1 MKYYS
6 QNMIKM
12 IFLILQDASEGGE
25 RMIRRNPLIDGMLV
39 PNLTSLFIQCC
50 NKINILFS
58 YSSLGSLEKLEV
70 IYCENIEEIVCEEKI
85 EASVDKI
92 MLPGLQHLNLRA
104 LPNLKAFC
112 QGSYDFDFPLLQE
125 VIINDCP
132 NMEVFSR
139 GSCHAP
145 KLQDVTMVMESH
157 RSKYTQK
164 GDLNATI
171 EEFKAFVC
179 VILKAQIK

>member
-1 MKYYS
+1 
-6 QNMIKM
+6 MIKM
-12 IFLILQDASEGGE
+12 IFLILQGACEGDE
-25 RMIRRNPLIDGMLV
+25 RMTRRNPLIDGLLV
-39 PNLTSLFIQCC
+39 PNLKYLSISYCK
-50 NKINILFS
+50 KINILFS
-58 YSSLGSLEKLEV
+58 YSSLRSLEKLEV
-70 IYCENIEEIVCEEKI
+70 IYCENIEEIVSEGKI
-85 EASVDKI
+85 EASADKT
-92 MLPGLQHLNLRA
+92 MFPRLQCLYLEG

-125 VIINDCP
+125 VIINYCP
-132 NMEVFSR
+132 KMEVFSR

-157 RSKYTQK
+157 RTKYTHK

-179 VILKAQIK
+179 VILKAYIE